1 MQGQKFC
8 LATCYKPCRS
18 EAFFSTRG
26 FGFNITI
33 LTGRGCVLIHSA
45 QPSVA
50 FFSTQS
56 LGIRH
61 NSADSVPS
69 EREQRIHPLIADWS
83 RMVKRLHSDWMCPR
97 VQLIYQE
104 QPSVTTRGVG
114 FNISILIGRGCV
126 IIHTTQPSA
135 VFFSTRGFGFNVA
148 ILLGR
153 GCVFIHSAQPN
164 QLIPDFNKGTIT
176 SGWTNTVDN

>member
-1 MQGQKFC
+1 
-8 LATCYKPCRS
+8 
-18 EAFFSTRG
+18 
-26 FGFNITI
+26 
-33 LTGRGCVLIHSA
+33 
-45 QPSVA
+45 
-50 FFSTQS
+50 
-56 LGIRH
+56 
-61 NSADSVPS
+61 
-69 EREQRIHPLIADWS
+69 
-83 RMVKRLHSDWMCPR
+83 MVKRLHSDWMCPR
-97 VQLIYQE
+97 VQLIHQE

-126 IIHTTQPSA
+126 IIHTTQPIA

-176 SGWTNTVDN
+176 SGWKNTVDN